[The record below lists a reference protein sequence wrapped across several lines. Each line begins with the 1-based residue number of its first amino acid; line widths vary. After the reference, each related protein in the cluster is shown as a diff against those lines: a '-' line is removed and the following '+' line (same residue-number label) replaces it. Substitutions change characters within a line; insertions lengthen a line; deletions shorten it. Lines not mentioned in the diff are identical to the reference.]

1 VTPAARAAGDGA
13 LAEYFG
19 RLGSY
24 AHPVKVSEQ
33 AALQRGLDLAR
44 CREPD
49 ASSISVKRDG
59 KDWLVTLQGHSR
71 KRLRIAETDGRIRS

>member
-1 VTPAARAAGDGA
+1 M
-13 LAEYFG
+13 AEYFT

-24 AHPVKVSEQ
+24 ARPGKVSEQ
-33 AALQRGLDLAR
+33 GALRRGLDLAR

-59 KDWLVTLQGHSR
+59 RDWQVTLQGHSR
-71 KRLRIAETDGRIRS
+71 KVLRIAETDGRIRS